1 MKKISLILIAAMLL
15 SVGSVFANYAVIGK
29 NPSKTLSEQ
38 IEGLLSKHE
47 FEVREGS
54 EISALVYF
62 TVNNESE
69 IVVLAVDTN
78 DETLKAYLKR
88 RLNYVVVDGTIVYE
102 TGVTYKIPVRIK
114 G

>member
-1 MKKISLILIAAMLL
+1 MKKISLILIATMLL
-15 SVGSVFANYAVIGK
+15 SVGSVFANFTEIGK

-38 IEGLLSKHE
+38 IQGLLSKHE

-54 EISALVYF
+54 EISAVVYF
-62 TVNNESE
+62 TVNNEGE
-69 IVVLAVDTN
+69 IVVLTIGTN
-78 DETLKAYLKR
+78 DETLKTYLKR